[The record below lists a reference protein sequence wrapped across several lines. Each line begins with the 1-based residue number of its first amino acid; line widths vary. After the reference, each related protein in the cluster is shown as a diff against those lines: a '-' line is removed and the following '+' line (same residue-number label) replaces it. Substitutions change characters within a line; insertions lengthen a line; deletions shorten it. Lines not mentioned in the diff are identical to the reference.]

1 MVVTDPVGQA
11 WTSPIAGLTVGV
23 LGSGTGLTG
32 DYYGYANGTTNFT
45 GLPTLTQ
52 LDPTIDFNW
61 GTGAPDPSLPVDGFQ
76 IRWHGQVQ
84 PIFSELYTFSTT
96 TDDGSRLWVNGQ
108 LLVNRW
114 VNGAATTASG
124 TIQLVAG
131 QKYDIL
137 MEYYE
142 NTSTASA
149 QLSWSSVHQP
159 PQVIGT
165 TQLYPSIGLVTPV
178 LSATLSGANPVINWA
193 GTFTL
198 QTASSITGPWS
209 PVVNS
214 GVGPYTVPLSAGQ
227 KAFYRLV
234 DPISP

>member
-1 MVVTDPVGQA
+1 
-11 WTSPIAGLTVGV
+11 
-23 LGSGTGLTG
+23 LTG

-45 GLPTLTQ
+45 GLPTLTR
-52 LDPTIDFNW
+52 LDPIIDFNF
-61 GTGAPDPSLPVDGFQ
+61 GTDAPDSSLPVDGFQ

-84 PIFSELYTFSTT
+84 PLFSDLYTFYTT

-108 LLVNRW
+108 LLVDQWRNQ
-114 VNGAATTASG
+114 AAATASG
-124 TIQLVAG
+124 SIQLVAG

-142 NTSTASA
+142 NTSVASA
-149 QLSWSSVHQP
+149 QLSWSSIHQP
-159 PQVIGT
+159 PQPIGT
-165 TQLYPSIGLVTPV
+165 TQLYPATGLVQPV
-178 LSATLSGANPVINWA
+178 LSAVVAGNNLFINWA

-198 QTASSITGPWS
+198 LTAPSVTGPWS

-214 GVGPYTVPLSAGQ
+214 GIGPYTVSISGTQ

-234 DPISP
+234 DPIGP